1 MSLIGLK
8 GKNENGKDFA
18 KRLLEKRFGKDAK
31 YKTGPGSD
39 YNKIKK
45 YGDRNFE

>member
-1 MSLIGLK
+1 M
-8 GKNENGKDFA
+8 
-18 KRLLEKRFGKDAK
+18 EKRFGKDAK
-31 YKTGPGSD
+31 YNTGPRSD